1 MADVDFAK
9 LKVLIVDDDQF
20 YRGILKRL
28 LFQAGVRMIAEAE
41 NGEAAIASI
50 TRLKPDAVLC
60 DIEMEPVNGIEVL
73 QRIRSVDIKHIATT
87 PIVMVT
93 SHATSDLVKQAVQY
107 QASGYLV
114 KPVSLTDI
122 QKRLTVAIQ
131 TRPEV

>member
-1 MADVDFAK
+1 MAEIDYAK

-41 NGEAAIASI
+41 NGEAAITAI
-50 TRLKPDAVLC
+50 KRLKPDAVLC
-60 DIEMEPVNGIEVL
+60 DIEMEPVDGIEVL
-73 QRIRSVDIKHIATT
+73 RRIRSVDVRPIATT

-131 TRPEV
+131 TRPEG

>member
-41 NGEAAIASI
+41 NGEAAIAAI
-50 TRLKPDAVLC
+50 NRLKPDAVLC

-73 QRIRSVDIKHIATT
+73 QRVRSIDIKQIATT

-131 TRPEV
+131 TRSEV

>member
-1 MADVDFAK
+1 MADLDYAK
-9 LKVLIVDDDQF
+9 LKILIVDDDQF

-28 LFQAGVRMIAEAE
+28 LFQLGARMIAEAE
-41 NGEAAIASI
+41 HGEAAITSI

-73 QRIRSVDIKHIATT
+73 RRIRAVDIPAIAST
-87 PIVMVT
+87 PIIMVT
-93 SHATSDLVKQAVQY
+93 SHATSDLVKQAVQF

-122 QKRLTVAIQ
+122 QKRLTLAIQ
-131 TRPEV
+131 TRP

>member
-1 MADVDFAK
+1 MADVDFTK

-28 LFQAGVRMIAEAE
+28 LLQVGVRMIAEAE
-41 NGEAAIASI
+41 NGETALTSI

-73 QRIRSVDIKHIATT
+73 RRVRTSDTPQVADT

-93 SHATSDLVKQAVQY
+93 SHATSDLVKQAVEN

-122 QKRLTVAIQ
+122 QKRLTVAVQ
-131 TRPEV
+131 TRRAV

>member
-41 NGEAAIASI
+41 NGEAAISAI
-50 TRLKPDAVLC
+50 NRLKPDAVLC

-73 QRIRSVDIKHIATT
+73 QRVRSVDIKHIATT

-131 TRPEV
+131 TRPEA

>member
-1 MADVDFAK
+1 MADIEFSK
-9 LKVLIVDDDQF
+9 LKVLVVDDDQF

-28 LFQAGVRMIAEAE
+28 LFQAGVRMVAEAE
-41 NGEAAIASI
+41 NGEAAISSI

-60 DIEMEPVNGIEVL
+60 DIEMEPVDGIEVL
-73 QRIRSVDIKHIATT
+73 RRVRAIDIPAIATT
-87 PIVMVT
+87 PIIMVT
-93 SHATSDLVKQAVQY
+93 SHATSDLVKQAVQF

-131 TRPEV
+131 TRPVE